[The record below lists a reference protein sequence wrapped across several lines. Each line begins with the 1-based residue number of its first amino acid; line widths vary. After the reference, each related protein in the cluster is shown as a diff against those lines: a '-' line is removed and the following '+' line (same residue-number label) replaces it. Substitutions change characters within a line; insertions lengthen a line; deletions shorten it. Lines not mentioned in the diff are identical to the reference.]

1 MPGRDVAASNL
12 RRAGAVTVVQD
23 AVSYVIRYVVL
34 QAARK
39 RFELAIQVYDVRCFV
54 ERTDECVERSLRL
67 ALLAKRRVIEPAD
80 AKAESARHAE
90 EIVDRQGETL
100 FPDRLR
106 RSFEIREA
114 VLV

>member
-1 MPGRDVAASNL
+1 NSFFFFSSRRRHTRFSRDWSSDVCSSDL
-12 RRAGAVTVVQD
+12 
-23 AVSYVIRYVVL
+23 
-34 QAARK
+34 
-39 RFELAIQVYDVRCFV
+39 FELAIQVYDVRCFV